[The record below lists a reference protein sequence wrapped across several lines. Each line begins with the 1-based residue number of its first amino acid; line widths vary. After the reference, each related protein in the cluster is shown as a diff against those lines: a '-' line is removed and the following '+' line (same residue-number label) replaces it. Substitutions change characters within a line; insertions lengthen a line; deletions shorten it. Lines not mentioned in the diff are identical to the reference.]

1 MVSSKDD
8 LNIDLAHASEVFSG
22 VGEITQIDDAMM
34 VMKWNKME
42 VTIYPQGKVMFHP
55 LTEKE
60 TALKYASELLNKLVL
75 RTD

>member
-8 LNIDLAHASEVFSG
+8 LNIDLAHASEVFAG
-22 VGEITQIDDAMM
+22 VGDITQIDDAMM

-55 LTEKE
+55 LTDKE
-60 TALKYASELLNKLVL
+60 TALKYASELLNRLVQ
-75 RTD
+75 